1 MPNNIIMADAKGPTD
16 ILTGSATVSTDKKI
30 TIPLEPD
37 KKNFAVFPDY
47 SDEET
52 PSSLGAVVSCL
63 FRLDYLSDTRCY
75 YAKTT
80 SWGTPPTQA
89 IGTMP
94 TSFVVETSNSITMT
108 CSNGNPTGLLVP
120 GKTARY
126 FVW

>member
-16 ILTGSATVSTDKKI
+16 IVTGSATVSTDKKI
-30 TIPLEPD
+30 TIPLETD

-52 PSSLGAVVSCL
+52 PSSLGVVVSCI

-75 YAKTT
+75 AAKTAA
-80 SWGTPPTQA
+80 WGTPPTEA
-89 IGTMP
+89 IGALP
-94 TSFVVETSNSITMT
+94 TGFVAETSNSITVT
-108 CSNGNPTGLLVP
+108 CSKSNTTGLLVP

>member
-16 ILTGSATVSTDKKI
+16 IVIGSATVSTDKKI
-30 TIPLEPD
+30 TIPLETD

-47 SDEET
+47 SDEAT
-52 PSSLGAVVSCL
+52 PSSLGVVVSCI

-75 YAKTT
+75 AAKTT
-80 SWGTPPTQA
+80 AWGTPPTEA
-89 IGTMP
+89 IGAVP
-94 TSFVVETSNSITMT
+94 TILVDETSNSITVT
-108 CSNGNPTGLLVP
+108 CNNSNTTGVLVP